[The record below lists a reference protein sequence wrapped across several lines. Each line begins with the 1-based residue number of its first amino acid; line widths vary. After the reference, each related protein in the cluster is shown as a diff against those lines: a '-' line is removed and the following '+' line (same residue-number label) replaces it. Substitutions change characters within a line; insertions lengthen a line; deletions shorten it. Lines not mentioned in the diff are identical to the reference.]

1 MSYAQAYRL
10 TNQIA
15 SWLRSTGIKP
25 GHTVALDMPVNL
37 HLLFSQALFHEAAI
51 GCQLPA
57 GLSDSSSFIA
67 DWLISDSLS
76 ESHAAVNVIT
86 LDSALLKEI
95 HSLTD
100 KFILPLRYENDESIC
115 RIVFSS
121 GTTGIP
127 KPVAFSVDMIERR
140 TPIAT
145 GFWMKTLPFMSFL
158 DIGTISGFTT
168 FYSSVMNGHTYLV
181 PGNPTHNLQQI
192 NEHKVASIKASPS
205 QIAELAR
212 EINLSGK
219 EATTL
224 EIIQSVGSIL
234 PSQVAK
240 AARKATGAK
249 IYNVYGSTETGVVT
263 IRSEDSDDPFDAGT
277 IVEGA
282 QLQIVDTFDNPLSIG
297 EVGVIRY
304 QRAFQANG
312 YFRDPDASTLAFK
325 DGWFYPGDIG
335 SLSADGQLRLAGRSS
350 EIINAGGVKIDPAKV
365 DEAAMEVTGVQD
377 VAGFGC
383 EDEMGVTQFV
393 IAVVPGIDFDADR
406 LIERLQ
412 AEFGSARP
420 STILTVDEI
429 PRNVMGKPLRSQLA
443 TQYLKNR
450 NSHS

>member
-1 MSYAQAYRL
+1 M
-10 TNQIA
+10 
-15 SWLRSTGIKP
+15 
-25 GHTVALDMPVNL
+25 
-37 HLLFSQALFHEAAI
+37 
-51 GCQLPA
+51 
-57 GLSDSSSFIA
+57 
-67 DWLISDSLS
+67 
-76 ESHAAVNVIT
+76 
-86 LDSALLKEI
+86 KEI
-95 HSLTD
+95 HSLSD
-100 KFILPLRYENDESIC
+100 KFILPLRYESDESIC

-145 GFWMKTLPFMSFL
+145 GFWMNTLPFMSLL

-181 PGNPTHNLQQI
+181 PGTPTHNLEQI
-192 NEHKVASIKASPS
+192 NKHKVTSIKASPS

-212 EINLSGK
+212 EINLSGI
-219 EATTL
+219 ETPTL

-263 IRSEDSDDPFDAGT
+263 IRSEDSDDPFDAGK

-282 QLQIVDTFDNPLSIG
+282 RLQIVDTFDNPLSIG

-365 DEAAMEVTGVQD
+365 DEAALEVTGVQD

-393 IAVVPGIDFDADR
+393 IAVVPGIDFNADR
-406 LIERLQ
+406 LIEKLQ
-412 AEFGSARP
+412 LEFGSARP

-443 TQYLKNR
+443 SQYLKNR